1 LAAQQ
6 SLGDIGDRV
15 FPHFIAAHLPAG
27 LTGLLIAAVFAAAMS
42 SIATSLNSSATLVMS
57 DYYVRFWRPK
67 ATDRARMRVLYAGTI
82 AWGVMG
88 TALALALVRLTQSA
102 LDMWWLLSGVLGG
115 GMAGLFLLG
124 MISRAGNPAA
134 ITGVITG
141 VAVICWLTLPKLIPD
156 WKNVVHASMIP
167 VVGTLTILLVG
178 SAVDRALKAARK
190 A

>member
-1 LAAQQ
+1 
-6 SLGDIGDRV
+6 
-15 FPHFIAAHLPAG
+15 
-27 LTGLLIAAVFAAAMS
+27 
-42 SIATSLNSSATLVMS
+42 
-57 DYYVRFWRPK
+57 
-67 ATDRARMRVLYAGTI
+67 
-82 AWGVMG
+82 MG

-134 ITGVITG
+134 ITGEIAG